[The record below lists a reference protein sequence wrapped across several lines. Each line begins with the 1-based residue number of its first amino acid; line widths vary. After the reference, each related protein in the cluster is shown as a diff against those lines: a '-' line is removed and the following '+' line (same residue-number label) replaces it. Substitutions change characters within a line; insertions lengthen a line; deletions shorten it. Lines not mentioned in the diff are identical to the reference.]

1 MVSKKTKVIV
11 GVAAA
16 AAAIGAAIYAAKKM
30 HEKGYDKKA
39 VKFLKDGA
47 AKMKKEA
54 LALEKAAVKEFKAAS
69 KGTAK
74 KKRK

>member
-1 MVSKKTKVIV
+1 MVSRRTKVVV

-39 VKFLKDGA
+39 VKFLKDSA
-47 AKMKKEA
+47 AKIKKEA
-54 LALEKAAVKEFKAAS
+54 INLEKKAS
-69 KGTAK
+69 PKKKAK
-74 KKRK
+74 KKKK